1 MFINSGIMLLM
12 LDIFQILLFVI
23 SAVITV
29 VFVVRKHPN
38 RISSIIVTAG
48 LAVSLLIRIIFH
60 FL

>member
-1 MFINSGIMLLM
+1 MFINSGIMLLT